1 MAQDKEPVTSVVQGR
16 LLKILETK
24 KRMKQADA
32 IWLQT
37 HATPDDLRAFAD
49 AIDQRAKTPDAS

>member
-1 MAQDKEPVTSVVQGR
+1 MAQEKEPVTSVVQGR

-32 IWLQT
+32 IWLVK
-37 HATPDDLRAFAD
+37 HACPEDLRTFAD
-49 AIDQRAKTPDAS
+49 AIEQKAKTPDT

>member
-16 LLKILETK
+16 LLKIIETR

-32 IWLQT
+32 QWLID
-37 HATPDDLRAFAD
+37 HAVHKDLRQFAD
-49 AIDQRAKTPDAS
+49 LIEQKAKTPDVA